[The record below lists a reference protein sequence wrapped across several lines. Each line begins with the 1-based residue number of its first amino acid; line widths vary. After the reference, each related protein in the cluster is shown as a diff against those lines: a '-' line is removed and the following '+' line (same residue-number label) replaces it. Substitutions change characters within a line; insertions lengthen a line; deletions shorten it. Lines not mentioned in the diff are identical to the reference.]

1 MNGLTAIYMRV
12 STDDQRLDSQQ
23 RELKRFCQHRE
34 SVRNVTTRYHALIR
48 RNSHGRARAATEL
61 ALKEGSRL
69 LSVYHS
75 ATGVKFYI
83 ITEADRSMT
92 TVLLPEDY

>member
-1 MNGLTAIYMRV
+1 MSLPELTPIPKF
-12 STDDQRLDSQQ
+12 
-23 RELKRFCQHRE
+23 ELGGCHIT
-34 SVRNVTTRYHALIR
+34 SN
-48 RNSHGRARAATEL
+48 ARAHLTQDDVLRALRRHQGGDWGDVNQHDRQANEL

-69 LSVYHS
+69 VSVYHS